1 MFNPK
6 ELKVRRRSWLQIAS
20 VPDARLGW
28 TLDDCTDTEASDI
41 DKIRRWVKSV
51 EDGKIIRAVGSKAC
65 GRGLLLC
72 GQPGRG
78 KTTLALAVIQEMIT
92 KFPLESFSPSENKV
106 LIRPCYFATFNDIID
121 LKGELMDDFTPEAE
135 NLYNGMLGECK
146 DDAYN
151 IRVLIIDDLGKEHA
165 SLSGWQKNLLHHVLR
180 TRFNNG
186 LPTIVTTNIELKN
199 WAGLYGD
206 ATESFA
212 NEAFSYL
219 PITVA
224 KGDLRR

>member
-20 VPDARLGW
+20 VPDARIGW
-28 TLDDCTDTEASDI
+28 TLDDCTDTEVSDI
-41 DKIRRWVKSV
+41 EKIRRWVKSV

-78 KTTLALAVIQEMIT
+78 KTTLALAIIQEMIT

-219 PITVA
+219 PITAA

>member
-20 VPDARLGW
+20 VPDARVGW
-28 TLDDCTDTEASDI
+28 TLDDCTDTDPLDI
-41 DKIRRWVKSV
+41 DKIRRWIKSV

-135 NLYNGMLGECK
+135 NLYDGMLGECK

>member
-41 DKIRRWVKSV
+41 DKIRRWIKSV

>member
-20 VPDARLGW
+20 VPDARIGW
-28 TLDDCTDTEASDI
+28 TLDDCTDTEPSDI
-41 DKIRRWVKSV
+41 DKIRRWIKSV

-78 KTTLALAVIQEMIT
+78 KTTLALAIIQEMIT
-92 KFPLESFSPSENKV
+92 KFPLEAFSPSENKV

>member
-6 ELKVRRRSWLQIAS
+6 ELKVRRRSWLKIAS
-20 VPDARLGW
+20 IPDARLGW
-28 TLDDCTDTEASDI
+28 ALEDCVDTEPEQLDVV
-41 DKIRRWVKSV
+41 KRWVSAV
-51 EDGKIIRAVGSKAC
+51 ESGKIIRAVGSKVC
-65 GRGLLLC
+65 GRGLLLW
-72 GQPGRG
+72 GAPGRG
-78 KTTLALAVIQEMIT
+78 KTTIALSIIQEMIT

-121 LKGELMDDFTPEAE
+121 LKGSLMDDFDQDSDT
-135 NLYNGMLGECK
+135 LYNGILGECK

-186 LPTIVTTNIELKN
+186 LPTIVTTNIELKD

-212 NEAFSYL
+212 REAFVYL
-219 PITVA
+219 PITVD
-224 KGDLRR
+224 KGDLRK

>member
-20 VPDARLGW
+20 VPDARRGW
-28 TLDDCTDTEASDI
+28 TLEDCVETDPEDI
-41 DKIRRWVKSV
+41 DVIRRWLKAV

-72 GQPGRG
+72 GKPGRG
-78 KTTLALAVIQEMIT
+78 KTTLALAIIQEMIT

-186 LPTIVTTNIELKN
+186 LPTIVTTNIKRDD
-199 WAGLYGD
+199 WGGLYGD

-212 NEAFSYL
+212 HEAFSYL

-224 KGDLRR
+224 KGDLRL